1 MSLVTTSDVKK
12 IIAET
17 LVSAGVGSKVT
28 PTPSV
33 VPVIEEAYVASP
45 KQYDI
50 PTESIPEEVKKA
62 HIDLYKGYVKALNA
76 VSAKLDTV
84 SRKEANHHT
93 SEFRALKGDETFN
106 MNAVYLHELYFAN
119 IGDVASE
126 ILQDNLSFMRLT
138 RDFGTFDDWQRD
150 FMACA
155 MSAREGWAV
164 CGYSTFLRRF
174 VNFVVDLHDGSI
186 PIGVY
191 PVVVID
197 TWAHSMP
204 TGTER
209 RSYVMSMMRELNWE
223 VIDNRFKRADRIAE
237 VLK

>member
-1 MSLVTTSDVKK
+1 MTNGAVKK

-17 LVSAGVGSKVT
+17 FAAAGVVPPATPVT
-28 PTPSV
+28 HVSEPLQ
-33 VPVIEEAYVASP
+33 EAYVASP

-50 PTESIPEEVKKA
+50 PTESLPEEVKKA
-62 HIDLYKGYVKALNA
+62 HVDLYKGYVKALNA

-84 SRKEANHHT
+84 PRKDANHHS
-93 SEFRALKGDETFN
+93 SEFRALKGDEVFN

-119 IGDVASE
+119 IGDVSSE
-126 ILQDNLSFMRLT
+126 ILQDNLSFMRLA

-174 VNFVVDLHDGSI
+174 VNFVVDLHDAHV
-186 PIGVY
+186 PMGVY
-191 PVVVID
+191 PVIVMD
-197 TWAHSMP
+197 TWTHSMP
-204 TGTER
+204 LGMDR
-209 RSYVMSMMRELNWE
+209 RSYVISMMREMNWE

-237 VLK
+237 ALK